1 MKLKSTFI
9 THNSGNEQLMISAG
23 GDFNGMVRSNSTAGE
38 IIDMMKKEIT
48 REEIIAAMLEK
59 YADRADVTREELEL
73 CLADIAELKRLG
85 KLFSADPYEGLARD
99 YKNNS
104 KVALYMG

>member
-59 YADRADVTREELEL
+59 YEVEEAVLSADVDKVIAKLREIG
-73 CLADIAELKRLG
+73 AID
-85 KLFSADPYEGLARD
+85 D
-99 YKNNS
+99 
-104 KVALYMG
+104 

>member
-48 REEIIAAMLEK
+48 REAIIAAMLEK
-59 YADRADVTREELEL
+59 YEVEESVLSADV
-73 CLADIAELKRLG
+73 DKVIG
-85 KLFSADPYEGLARD
+85 KLREIGAIDE
-99 YKNNS
+99 
-104 KVALYMG
+104 

>member
-59 YADRADVTREELEL
+59 YKVEEAVLSADVDKVIAKLREIG
-73 CLADIAELKRLG
+73 AID
-85 KLFSADPYEGLARD
+85 D
-99 YKNNS
+99 
-104 KVALYMG
+104 

>member
-59 YADRADVTREELEL
+59 YEVEESVLSADV
-73 CLADIAELKRLG
+73 DKVIG
-85 KLFSADPYEGLARD
+85 KLRD
-99 YKNNS
+99 IG
-104 KVALYMG
+104 AIDE